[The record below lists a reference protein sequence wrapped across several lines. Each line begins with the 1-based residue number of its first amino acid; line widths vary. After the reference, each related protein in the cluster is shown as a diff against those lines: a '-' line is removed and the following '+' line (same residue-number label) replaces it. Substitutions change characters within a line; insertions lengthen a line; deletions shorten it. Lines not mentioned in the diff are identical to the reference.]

1 MSTARAILYGT
12 LTVGTLDG
20 LDAIVF
26 FGLRGA
32 SPVRIFQSI
41 AGGLLGRAAWV
52 SGGLPTAALG
62 LVVHYFI
69 AFVIVTTF
77 VLASKRLTVLTRHP
91 IWSGLLYG
99 VGVYLVMNLIV
110 IPLSAL
116 GRGAFVL
123 PVVANGV
130 LIHMFGVGLPSSLFA
145 RAARGGVGAGQPQG
159 ASR

>member
-41 AGGLLGRAAWV
+41 AGGLLGRAASV

-62 LVVHYFI
+62 LVLHYFI

-145 RAARGGVGAGQPQG
+145 RAARGGVGDGQPQG